1 MYDCMFP
8 TEEHIKELQDRI
20 GLFEDEV
27 AYKQLFLLLF
37 PSLCG
42 LAHSITRSRELAE
55 EISSDIFISLWANR
69 ANIKKIDNLKLY
81 LFIAVRNQSVKALN
95 KEKKKNTHVSF
106 DGSEIDFVS
115 DYATPEESTEV
126 NELHGKIQQAIRE
139 LPARC
144 QLIFK
149 LAKED
154 KLRHKEISNLLN
166 ISIKTIDSQIAIAVK
181 KIGAAIGGYWRI
193 TRK

>member
-1 MYDCMFP
+1 MFP
-8 TEEHIKELQDRI
+8 GEDHIKELQDRI
-20 GLFEDEV
+20 SSFEDEV
-27 AYKQLFLLLF
+27 AYKQLFILLF

-55 EISSDIFISLWANR
+55 EITSDIFITIWANR
-69 ANIKKIDNLKLY
+69 ANLKKIDNLKLY
-81 LFIAVRNQSVKALN
+81 LFIAVRNQSVKAMN

-106 DGSEIDFVS
+106 DGSEIDFIS
-115 DYATPEESTEV
+115 DYATPDESTEV
-126 NELHGKIQQAIRE
+126 NELREKIGQAIRE

-154 KLRHKEISNLLN
+154 KLRHKEISSLLN
-166 ISIKTIDSQIAIAVK
+166 ISIKTIDNQIAIAVK
-181 KIGAAIGGYWRI
+181 KIGQAIGEYWRI
-193 TRK
+193 RK